1 MSDFITSEVKK
12 AKSFQCEMHSNTSF
26 AKATDVRRGGKRK
39 IEMRKEPKK
48 VQSAQEREGGFVA
61 CFGI

>member
-1 MSDFITSEVKK
+1 MGG
-12 AKSFQCEMHSNTSF
+12 
-26 AKATDVRRGGKRK
+26 GGKRK

-48 VQSAQEREGGFVA
+48 VQSAQERGEGGFVA

>member
-48 VQSAQEREGGFVA
+48 V
-61 CFGI
+61 

>member
-12 AKSFQCEMHSNTSF
+12 AKSFQCEIMHSNTSF

-48 VQSAQEREGGFVA
+48 V
-61 CFGI
+61 